1 MRFSMFDSLRP
12 RAVLPA
18 CVAAIALVLAAGVP
32 AAFAEEALP
41 EAPWWHVNVGSRP
54 TALAPGGEGTIA
66 VLATNLGDGQVNGE
80 SVPVTL
86 TDKLPAGVSAIS
98 AHFESKSFL
107 NQGGLEGGCSVPSPQ
122 TVVCSDPGDLS
133 TYTRLE
139 VNIQVKLG
147 ATLPEGKIFDG
158 VSVSGGETPPVSVS
172 DPLTVSDSKTP
183 FGIET
188 YEIVPEN
195 ADGSIDRQAGSHPF
209 QVTTTTILNA
219 GPDAELEI
227 QPAMPKD
234 LHFKVPP
241 GLIGNPTPI
250 PQCTEAQFYSEVE
263 CPVDTQVGVAIIG
276 LGNPLNT
283 TSSAPLYNMVPAPGE
298 PARFGFEAGL
308 PVFLDTSI
316 RTGEDYG
323 VTVNSDN
330 ITQTGQVLSAQV
342 TFWGV
347 PGDPRHDRAR
357 NNFQAGTYCLTK
369 DVSSPSECPKDTVSA
384 PFLALPT
391 SCSRPFESTVEA
403 DSWSALD
410 KPREVATPAAY
421 TLHNLTEPSMAL
433 DGCNKLTFE
442 PSIKVSP
449 DGTEASSPSGLTV
462 DVHVPQQ
469 EILIPSGLAESDVK
483 SIAVTLPE
491 GVTINPAGADGL
503 GACSVAQ
510 IGLSRPGFS
519 SCADASKIGT
529 AQIKTPLLPEPLE
542 GSVYLAEQNENP
554 FGSLVAMYIY
564 VEDPKAGVIVKVAGE
579 VKLNEQTGQ
588 ILTTFPDNPP
598 LPFEDATLHFYGGA
612 RAPLATPAKCGAY
625 TTTTSIAPTAGN
637 APATP
642 SSTFEIASGPNGSA
656 CESPPPFAPSLTA
669 GTTSIQ
675 AGGVSPLTMTMSRED
690 GNQNLQAITLKM
702 PPGLSGLLAGV
713 KLCGEAEADAGT
725 CGPES
730 EIGETTV
737 SVGLGGDPFSVKGGK
752 VYITGPYEGA
762 PFGLSIVNPAVA
774 GPFNLGKV
782 VVRAKIEVDPHTAGL
797 TITTDDS
804 GPYKIPTILDGI
816 PLEIKHVNVTIDR
829 PNFTVNPTN
838 CTPMAI
844 TGSLDSTEGASSA
857 LSVPFQVTNCA
868 ALAFKPGF
876 EVSTSG
882 HTSRPDGASLAVKL
896 TYPKAPQGTQANVA
910 KVKVEL
916 PKQLPSRLT
925 TLQKAC
931 AAQTFAAN
939 PASCPPASVVGHAVV
954 HTQLVPV
961 PLEGPAYFVSNGGE
975 AFPNLIVVLQG
986 YGVTVDLVGNTF
998 IKNGVTSS
1006 TFAAT
1011 PDVSFESFE
1020 LTLPQGPGSALAA
1033 NGNLCRQ
1040 KLVMPTSFTA
1050 QNGAALKQNTR
1061 IEPTGCPGALSV
1073 LSKRVSKRS
1082 VKIGVYVPA
1091 AGRITISGGG
1101 VASASESAS
1110 GPETVSLTLNR
1121 RDPGKLT
1128 GRLKVAFTPSQGRRQ
1143 TRTVTVRF
1151 GG

>member
-1 MRFSMFDSLRP
+1 M
-12 RAVLPA
+12 
-18 CVAAIALVLAAGVP
+18 
-32 AAFAEEALP
+32 
-41 EAPWWHVNVGSRP
+41 
-54 TALAPGGEGTIA
+54 
-66 VLATNLGDGQVNGE
+66 
-80 SVPVTL
+80 
-86 TDKLPAGVSAIS
+86 
-98 AHFESKSFL
+98 
-107 NQGGLEGGCSVPSPQ
+107 
-122 TVVCSDPGDLS
+122 
-133 TYTRLE
+133 
-139 VNIQVKLG
+139 NIQVKLE
-147 ATLPEGKIFDG
+147 ATVAEGKIFDG

-172 DPLTVSDSKTP
+172 DPLTVNDSKTP
-183 FGIET
+183 FGMET

-209 QVTTTTILNA
+209 QVTTTTVYNS
-219 GPDAELEI
+219 GPESELEI

-234 LHFKVPP
+234 VHSKLPP
-241 GLIGNPTPI
+241 GLVGNPTPI

-263 CPVDTQVGVAIIG
+263 CPVNTQVGVAIIG
-276 LGNPLNT
+276 LFNPLRT
-283 TSSAPLYNMVPAPGE
+283 TGTVPVYNMVPAPGE
-298 PARFGFEAGL
+298 PARFALDLGL
-308 PVFLDTSI
+308 PVFLDTAI

-330 ITQTGQVLSAQV
+330 ISQVGQVLSAQV
-342 TFWGV
+342 TIWGV

-357 NNFQAGTYCLTK
+357 EDAQTGVYCLTVN
-369 DVSSPSECPKDTVSA
+369 VSSPSSCPKDTVSA

-391 SCSRPFESTVEA
+391 SCSRPFESTLEM

-410 KPREVATPAAY
+410 KPREVATPIRY
-421 TLHNLTEPSMAL
+421 TLHNQTEPSMTL
-433 DGCNKLTFE
+433 VGCNKLTFE

-462 DVHVPQQ
+462 NVHVPQN
-469 EILIPSGLAESDVK
+469 EVVIPSGLAESDVK

-510 IGLSRPGFS
+510 IGLDRPGFS

-529 AQIKTPLLPEPLE
+529 VQIKTPLLPEPLE
-542 GSVYLAEQNENP
+542 GSVYLAEQDENP

-564 VEDPKAGVIVKVAGE
+564 AEDPKAGVIVKVAGE
-579 VKLNEQTGQ
+579 MKLNEQTGQ
-588 ILTTFPDNPP
+588 ILTTFPENPQLP
-598 LPFEDATLHFYGGA
+598 LEDATLHFFGGA

-625 TTTTSIAPTAGN
+625 TTTTSIAPTSGN

-642 SSTFEIASGPNGSA
+642 SSTFEITSGPNGSA
-656 CESPPPFAPSLTA
+656 CENPSPFAPSLTA

-675 AGGVSPLTMTMSRED
+675 AGGVSPFTMTMSRED
-690 GNQNLQAITLKM
+690 GSQNLQAISLKL

-713 KLCGEAEADAGT
+713 KLCGEAEANAGT
-725 CGPES
+725 CGSES

-752 VYITGPYEGA
+752 VYLAGPYGGA

-774 GPFNLGKV
+774 GPFNLGKI

-797 TITTDDS
+797 TIATDDS

-816 PLEIKHVNVTIDR
+816 PLEIKHLNVTIDR
-829 PNFTVNPTN
+829 PAFTFNPTS

-844 TGSLDSTEGASSA
+844 TGSLDSTEGATQA
-857 LSVPFQVTNCA
+857 LSVPFQATNCA
-868 ALAFKPGF
+868 VLAFKPGF

-882 HTSRPDGASLAVKL
+882 HTSRPDGASLSVKL
-896 TYPKAPQGTQANVA
+896 SYPSGAFGKDANVA

-931 AAQTFAAN
+931 TAQTFAAN

-961 PLEGPAYFVSNGGE
+961 PLEGPAYFVSRGGE

-986 YGVTVDLVGNTF
+986 YGVTIDLVGNTF

-1011 PDVSFESFE
+1011 PDVPFESFE
-1020 LTLPQGPGSALAA
+1020 LTLPEGRYSALAA
-1033 NGNLCRQ
+1033 NGDLCRQ
-1040 KLVMPTSFTA
+1040 KLVMPTSFAA
-1050 QNGAALKQNTR
+1050 QNGAALKQSTR
-1061 IEPTGCPGALSV
+1061 IEVTGCPHVLSV
-1073 LSKRVSKRS
+1073 LSKRVSGRS
-1082 VKIGVYVPA
+1082 VKLGVYVPA
-1091 AGRITISGGG
+1091 AGRLTISGGG
-1101 VASASESAS
+1101 VASSGKSAT
-1110 GPETVSLTLNR
+1110 GPEALNLTLNR
-1121 RDPGKLT
+1121 RNPGKLT
-1128 GRLKVAFTPSQGRRQ
+1128 SRLKVAFTPSQGRRQ